1 MEYSGKLFGKVG
13 KSYFPLEATTEDFD
27 GLKNANELLKKKLQ
41 VAEKALNDI
50 LKTED
55 DGDVD
60 GNWECPETIA
70 SIALE
75 KLAKIDGF

>member
-27 GLKNANELLKKKLQ
+27 GLKNGNELLKKKLQ

-60 GNWECPETIA
+60 GNWEYPETIA

-75 KLAKIDGF
+75 KLAIIDGF

>member
-1 MEYSGKLFGKVG
+1 MEYKGKLYGKVNQ
-13 KSYFPLEATTEDFD
+13 SYFPLEVTSEDFD
-27 GLKNANELLKKKLQ
+27 GLKNGNEILKNKLQ

-50 LKTED
+50 LKWDD

-60 GNWECPETIA
+60 GDWEYPETIA
-70 SIALE
+70 SRALE

>member
-27 GLKNANELLKKKLQ
+27 GLKNGNELLKKKLQ
-41 VAEKALNDI
+41 VAEKALCDI

-60 GNWECPETIA
+60 GNWEYPVTIA
-70 SIALE
+70 INSITKVGE
-75 KLAKIDGF
+75 N